1 MRKKAAIGYLLIFVI
16 LIGGIGLL
24 SEKNLFDFYVNVET
38 DYNEWSASLGNKFE
52 TDIATTFYEKFQFVN
67 VNGLFRKMIGQR
79 EMNGVIKLNNGYL
92 YTTMEYVED
101 ERIIDYGNRV
111 VALERYL
118 SNRGTKFVY
127 VMAPCTSGKYDPQL
141 PVGVS
146 DYGNDNADRMVSY
159 LKEQGIDSIDL
170 RERMHEDGINHY
182 DMMYRTD
189 HHWNTKAGFYA
200 YQVLEEYIVNQ
211 IGCHVDPRI
220 SDESQYTIRT
230 YENWHLGSRGQRTGV
245 LFAGIDDFD
254 LYLPN
259 FETKILGAGK
269 EGNVQDVAISME
281 PLANRKQTSKYTY
294 DWVFD
299 PTFGYYVSQTADND
313 IKLMMLADSFG
324 KAVNPYLIMA
334 FSEFTGVFNMQVSS
348 VNPEFIEQYD
358 PDVVVMLYFP
368 ESAMKEES
376 YSFQGF
382 E

>member
-1 MRKKAAIGYLLIFVI
+1 
-16 LIGGIGLL
+16 
-24 SEKNLFDFYVNVET
+24 
-38 DYNEWSASLGNKFE
+38 
-52 TDIATTFYEKFQFVN
+52 
-67 VNGLFRKMIGQR
+67 
-79 EMNGVIKLNNGYL
+79 
-92 YTTMEYVED
+92 
-101 ERIIDYGNRV
+101 
-111 VALERYL
+111 
-118 SNRGTKFVY
+118 
-127 VMAPCTSGKYDPQL
+127 MAPCTSGKYDPQL

-159 LKEQGIDSIDL
+159 LNEQGIDTIDL

-269 EGNVQDVAISME
+269 EGNMQDVAISME

-299 PTFGYYVSQTADND
+299 PTFGRYVSQTADND